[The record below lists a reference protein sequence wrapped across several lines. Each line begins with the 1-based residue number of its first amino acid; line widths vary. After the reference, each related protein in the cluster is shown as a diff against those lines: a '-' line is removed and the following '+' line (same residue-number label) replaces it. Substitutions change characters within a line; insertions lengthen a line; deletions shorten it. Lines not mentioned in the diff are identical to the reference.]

1 MNEPIFTQLRTKESL
16 GYIVGSSLST
26 RLSTLWLKLA
36 VQSHVA
42 TVARVESRLEGF
54 LLAFEE
60 RLVALT
66 DVALQEKRDALTL
79 RLCEPDK
86 TFAEEVWI
94 FAHAH
99 T

>member
-1 MNEPIFTQLRTKESL
+1 MFTQLRTKESL
-16 GYIVGSSLST
+16 GYIVSSSLSS
-26 RLSTLWLKLA
+26 RFSALWLKLT

-60 RLVALT
+60 QLVALS
-66 DVALQEKRDALTL
+66 DVALQEKRDALAL

-86 TFAEEVWI
+86 TFVEEVS
-94 FAHAH
+94 ASVQLH
-99 T
+99 